1 MFSHGVARHGK
12 KTRRTVYTNRH
23 MSATNDY
30 SKEFHRIFR
39 GISKEFLPLNFSD
52 SRKILGDAHP
62 HPLASI
68 HNLGLLR
75 LDQGRLA
82 EAEPLY
88 REALQV
94 RRQRFGD
101 GHPDTVASMCL
112 LRLDQGRLKEAEAL
126 LRETLEAS

>member
-1 MFSHGVARHGK
+1 M
-12 KTRRTVYTNRH
+12 
-23 MSATNDY
+23 
-30 SKEFHRIFR
+30 
-39 GISKEFLPLNFSD
+39 NFSD
-52 SRKILGDAHP
+52 SRQILGDAHP

-101 GHPDTVASMCL
+101 GHPDTVASMGL